1 MREAFFLRFFLIKLA
16 TTWQDVLFIV
26 HSRDS
31 AFTMWKIQCT
41 HSSSAITM
49 KMMSWTSVMASAT
62 TCRDD
67 LPYAPLQV
75 KVANSLKTLLARMKT
90 EEKEQVDGNA
100 SKKKEEEIGG

>member
-1 MREAFFLRFFLIKLA
+1 M
-16 TTWQDVLFIV
+16 LFIV
-26 HSRDS
+26 RSRDS
-31 AFTMWKIQCT
+31 AFTTWKIQCT
-41 HSSSAITM
+41 HSSAITM

-90 EEKEQVDGNA
+90 EEKEQVDGDA
-100 SKKKEEEIGG
+100 SKKKEEEIGQ